1 MSQEITFTD
10 SHGGRT
16 REVTMFLIDFAD
28 LCIENF
34 SVIVYILELVYNL
47 RKGKYLSEGLVPS
60 VIFSKEQYEVRKN
73 GSKKIGRNE
82 ACPCGSGKKYKR
94 CCL

>member
-82 ACPCGSGKKYKR
+82 ACPCGSGKKV
-94 CCL
+94 